1 MKKLGLGFF
10 LLAFFLGTMNVG
22 FAQFQVNQKVK
33 FKTFKKPKKD
43 LCKYQIR
50 QEIKKSDKDNDV
62 DWEFDESQCSILAI
76 PPKAPA
82 NTVVVQCIIN
92 ARVVFLF
99 GSNPEFMHKTV
110 RPCIF
115 DKINPSDLEL
125 VK

>member
-1 MKKLGLGFF
+1 MKKLSLGFF
-10 LLAFFLGTMNVG
+10 LLTFFLGTMNVG

-43 LCKYQIR
+43 ICKYSIR
-50 QEIKKSDKDNDV
+50 VEAKLNDKDNEV

-76 PPKAPA
+76 PPKSPA
-82 NTVVVQCIIN
+82 NTVAVQCVIN
-92 ARVVFLF
+92 ARVVYLF
-99 GSNPEFMHKTV
+99 EKNPEFMHKTK

-115 DKINPSDLEL
+115 DKINPADLEL